1 MNERVRDILV
11 FSCITVFLMIGSY
24 KCGRESNADAVT
36 YRQAVYDTIKKE
48 EQQLFIQDENYEEVT
63 ETQTYYLIVGSF
75 TSADLAQ
82 NYSDYLITEGFD
94 PILIEQDGYYRISIF
109 SSIYINEVYDTKEK
123 YSHQVDKMWVY
134 YD

>member
-36 YRQAVYDTIKKE
+36 YRQAVYDTINKE

-82 NYSDYLITEGFD
+82 NYSDYLTTEGFD

>member
-82 NYSDYLITEGFD
+82 NYSDYLTTEGFD

>member
-48 EQQLFIQDENYEEVT
+48 EPQLFIQDENYEEVT

-82 NYSDYLITEGFD
+82 NYSDYLTTEGFD

>member
-1 MNERVRDILV
+1 
-11 FSCITVFLMIGSY
+11 MIGSY

-36 YRQAVYDTIKKE
+36 YRQAVYDTINKE

-82 NYSDYLITEGFD
+82 NYSDYLTTEGFD